1 MSKFI
6 PYGRQRIDDDDIAA
20 VADVLKSDWV
30 TTGPAVEHFE
40 KAVAEFCGARYAVA
54 VSSGTAALHAAMFAA
69 GIAHGD
75 QVIVPT
81 MTFAATAN
89 AAVFQG
95 AAPVFCDVDPDKLLI
110 DPAVVEQEITDK
122 TRAIEAVDYAGQPCD
137 YDALRTIADRNN
149 LVLIA
154 DACHSIGAEYKT
166 RKVGALADLN
176 VFSFHPVKHITTGEG
191 GMVLTDN
198 EEYARQMTMFRNHG
212 ITTDHRQRTERGS
225 WFYEMVALGYN
236 YRITDFQCALG
247 TSQLNKLPGWIKRRQ
262 QIAGCY
268 DKAFRDTPQVQ
279 PLAVSTDVSH
289 AYHLYVV
296 RLIDADRAEMFAL
309 LRDAGIGVNVHY
321 IPVHMHPFY
330 RERFGATKGLCP
342 VAEAAYE
349 QILSLPIFPAMS
361 DEDVDTVINAV
372 KQNLS

>member
-1 MSKFI
+1 MS
-6 PYGRQRIDDDDIAA
+6 
-20 VADVLKSDWV
+20 
-30 TTGPAVEHFE
+30 
-40 KAVAEFCGARYAVA
+40 
-54 VSSGTAALHAAMFAA
+54 
-69 GIAHGD
+69 
-75 QVIVPT
+75 
-81 MTFAATAN
+81 
-89 AAVFQG
+89 
-95 AAPVFCDVDPDKLLI
+95 
-110 DPAVVEQEITDK
+110 EQEITDK
-122 TRAIEAVDYAGQPCD
+122 TRAIAAVDYAGQPCD

-176 VFSFHPVKHITTGEG
+176 VFSFHPLKHITTGEG

-198 EEYARQMTMFRNHG
+198 EEYARRMTMFRNHG

-236 YRITDFQCALG
+236 YRITDFQCVLG

-268 DKAFRDTPQVQ
+268 DKAFRDMPQFQ
-279 PLAVSTDVSH
+279 PLAVGPDVSH

-296 RLIDADRAEMFAL
+296 RLIGADRAEMFAL

-330 RERFGATKGLCP
+330 RERFGTAKGLCP